1 MVTAM
6 GSTSKISIN
15 IQKSKKLVSYSRLM
29 NMPKTDINGRIYDVA
44 SIFVNCLRGKIFF
57 LKPLIM
63 VASRAT
69 IPTAINAY
77 MAYQYGAYG
86 PRMGSSANRK
96 RKTVKQMLKAE
107 LIFFIFCRYELG
119 CGQSLWIF
127 FCNVVSYKQEKSEGR
142 QLPHFYRNQFNTVG
156 VSLPAFKRKE

>member
-57 LKPLIM
+57 LKPL
-63 VASRAT
+63 VTVVSRTT
-69 IPTAINAY
+69 IPTAISAY
-77 MAYQYGAYG
+77 MAYQYGAYE

-119 CGQSLWIF
+119 CRQSFSIF
-127 FCNVVSYKQEKSEGR
+127 FCNVVLLELNCKTDCR
-142 QLPHFYRNQFNTVG
+142 QSF
-156 VSLPAFKRKE
+156 